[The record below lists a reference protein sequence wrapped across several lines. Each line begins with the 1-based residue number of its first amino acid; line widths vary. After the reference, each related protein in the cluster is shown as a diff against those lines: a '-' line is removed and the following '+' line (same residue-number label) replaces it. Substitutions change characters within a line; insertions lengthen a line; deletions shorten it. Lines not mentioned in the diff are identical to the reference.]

1 VSAISGVLS
10 LAKSRKALVT
20 LMAAMLV
27 LLNKKFDLGLS
38 DQELLVVVGAL
49 SALVLGIAVEDA
61 GEKRGAPP
69 GKALGFL
76 LAVSM
81 VLSVA
86 AGCQISTKVR
96 DEATIASIERAVAAR
111 TSDFARYDAE
121 LARSRAAAEAHAA
134 DSAAVRRVAEG
145 HGVRDLPSAP
155 TQTATGPEVQRGLR
169 AMNDAELDRLLQL
182 LARERAKMD
191 PSEARAP

>member
-1 VSAISGVLS
+1 MSAIPGIIS

-20 LMAAMLV
+20 LLAAMLV
-27 LLNKKFDLGLS
+27 LLNKKFDLGFS
-38 DQELLVVVGAL
+38 DQEVLVVVGAL

-69 GKALGFL
+69 GKVLGFL

-81 VLSVA
+81 VLSA
-86 AGCQISTKVR
+86 TTGCQISTKVR
-96 DEATIASIERAVAAR
+96 DEATIASIERAISAR
-111 TSDFARYDAE
+111 TADFARYDFE

-134 DSAAVRRVAEG
+134 DAAAVRRSAEG
-145 HGVRDLPSAP
+145 HGVRDFPSPP

-169 AMNDAELDRLLQL
+169 AMNEAELDRLLQL

-191 PSEARAP
+191 PAEAGAP